1 MGDFVTQIPARILA
15 ALGRD
20 LAAIGNIQRGIEKES
35 LRVTIDGALSL
46 EPHPEALGSALTHPH
61 ITTDFSEA
69 QLELI
74 TDVHGTPEACIT
86 QLEEVHR
93 FVYQGIGDE
102 LLWTTSMPC
111 ILGADETIPVGRYG
125 SSNIAKA
132 KTVYRLGLGNRYG
145 RLMQT
150 ISGIHYNF
158 SVQDAFWQVF
168 ARSLGGKPNQEFR
181 TNAYFGLI
189 RNFRHHSWLLIY
201 LFGASPAICKSFVK
215 NVDHQL
221 DMLDEGSLY
230 LPDATSLRM
239 GRLGYQS
246 DAQSSLHISYN
257 SLAQYAE
264 SMHEALTKPFA
275 PYESGGVEVDGE
287 YRQLNSSLLQI
298 ENEFYGTI
306 RPKRPIRS
314 GERPL
319 NALRDR
325 GVEYVEVRCLDLNPF
340 LPVGIDETQIRFL
353 DLFLLYCLIV
363 DSPEDSQAESERM
376 GRNQLSIVASGRD
389 PSLELESP
397 SGTVKKL
404 RWANE
409 ILENLEPLATL
420 LDEAHHNS
428 QETRK
433 PQHDNLYQR
442 ALQEQKT
449 KVAYPEHTPSAQ
461 VLASM
466 AKHRVPFF
474 RFAMN
479 QSLAHKAYFDDRSLE
494 PDKLTLFE
502 TLSRQSIERQREIEA
517 ADRVDFPTFLE
528 SYLALE

>member
-1 MGDFVTQIPARILA
+1 MRS
-15 ALGRD
+15 D
-20 LAAIGNIQRGIEKES
+20 LSSVSDVQRGIEKES
-35 LRVTIDGALSL
+35 LRVRGDGALSVQA
-46 EPHPEALGSALTHPH
+46 HPAALGSALTHPH

-74 TDVHGTPEACIT
+74 TDVHGSPEACIT

-93 FVYQGIGDE
+93 FVYQNIGEE

-125 SSNIAKA
+125 SSNIATA

-158 SVQDAFWQVF
+158 SVPEAFWRVF
-168 ARSLGGKPNQEFR
+168 ARCRGAKLDQDFR
-181 TNAYFGLI
+181 TDSYFGLI

-215 NVDHQL
+215 NTDHQL

-230 LPDATSLRM
+230 LPHATSLRM

-257 SLAQYAE
+257 SLAQYAQ
-264 SMHEALTKPFA
+264 SMHEALTKPF
-275 PYESGGVEVDGE
+275 PSYEASGVRVDGE
-287 YRQLNSSLLQI
+287 YRQLTSTLLQI

-306 RPKRPIRS
+306 RPKRPIRT

-319 NALRDR
+319 TALRDR

-353 DLFLLYCLIV
+353 DLFLLYCLV
-363 DSPEDSQAESERM
+363 ADSPEDSKAESERM
-376 GRNQLSIVASGRD
+376 GRNQLAIVAKGRD

-397 SGTVKKL
+397 FEKVDKG

-409 ILENLEPLATL
+409 ILAGCEPLSVL
-420 LDEAHHNS
+420 LDEAHDS
-428 QETRK
+428 R
-433 PQHDNLYQR
+433 DGNLYRQ
-442 ALQEQKT
+442 ALQAQKT
-449 KVAYPEHTPSAQ
+449 KVIHPEQTPSAQ

-466 AKHRVPFF
+466 AEHQVPFF

-479 QSLAHKAYFDDRSLE
+479 QSLAHKAYFDSRTLE
-494 PDKLTLFE
+494 PEKLALFE
-502 TLSRQSIERQREIEA
+502 TLSRRSIARQREIEA
-517 ADRVDFPTFLE
+517 ADTVDFPTFLE
-528 SYLALE
+528 SYLAFE